1 MAGALREVAG
11 WGDDGRVPD
20 WWRIGRTPSREKQLE
35 GLGERQASQV
45 EGRGRVRLPGRHPT
59 GCPAGPAGFLPCPG
73 LWLPLLSPSNDP
85 SQGAAAGRQCRETGP
100 RRARRPWPQAPL
112 AQPQPHLLKN
122 VCKESPHPQQAG
134 GRARAETS
142 LLSKSYVRVNRQGTS
157 PFWTCFLTCKMG
169 TTLPRGW

>member
-1 MAGALREVAG
+1 MRRGRG

-35 GLGERQASQV
+35 GLGDRQASQV

-59 GCPAGPAGFLPCPG
+59 GCPAGPEGFLPCPG

-112 AQPQPHLLKN
+112 AQPQPHLLK
-122 VCKESPHPQQAG
+122 E
-134 GRARAETS
+134 
-142 LLSKSYVRVNRQGTS
+142 
-157 PFWTCFLTCKMG
+157 FLFICHCAIAWQKHHMLWLNI
-169 TTLPRGW
+169 LPRTLDGKC